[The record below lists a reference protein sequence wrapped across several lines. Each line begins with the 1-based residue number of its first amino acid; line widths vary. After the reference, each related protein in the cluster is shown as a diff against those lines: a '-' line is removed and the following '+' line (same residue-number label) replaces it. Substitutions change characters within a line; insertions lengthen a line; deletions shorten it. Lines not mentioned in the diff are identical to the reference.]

1 MDDEGGDRRNGADPE
16 TYRLGPDGT
25 PVDAGT
31 DGPEGSEP
39 ETAVE
44 YREAGRRALAG
55 DEYGTARERFDR
67 ALELAT
73 AAGDDELAAG
83 ALLDRGNARLERV
96 GGDAGDPRPAPDA
109 GTTRAA
115 IEDAIADYTAA
126 IERTPSGRAYF
137 NRGLARARLGDREAS
152 TTDLERAAERGEG
165 QPFLVRGNA
174 YAEAGADEAA
184 RDDFTRAI
192 ERTDAARAYS
202 NRGNANRRLGDVA
215 AAREDY
221 AAALDRATELPD
233 GGRRV
238 LVELAGVDDR
248 AATHRVRAA
257 FLAVTGRDLWR
268 GVSLADAAL
277 PDADSGT
284 PTWSDAA
291 ALVVAG
297 EALREAAGY
306 GRDAAVEADVSALRS
321 GLAAADLPMPTAALV
336 RATAGDDTEADPFE
350 TIGALETPDDLAG
363 AVADRD
369 DRALRAAAVAEFGR
383 QLRLY
388 R

>member
-1 MDDEGGDRRNGADPE
+1 MDDDAEPE

-25 PVDAGT
+25 PVDSGP
-31 DGPEGSEP
+31 DGRDEPEP

-44 YREAGRRALAG
+44 HREAGRRALAE
-55 DEYGTARERFDR
+55 DEYGTAVEHFDR

-96 GGDAGDPRPAPDA
+96 DGETGDPRAAPDA
-109 GTTRAA
+109 EATRAA
-115 IEDAIADYTAA
+115 VEAAIADYTAA
-126 IERTPSGRAYF
+126 IERAPSGRAYF

-152 TTDLERAAERGEG
+152 TADLERAAERGEG
-165 QPFLVRGNA
+165 RPFLVRGNA
-174 YAEAGADEAA
+174 YAEAGADGAA
-184 RDDFTRAI
+184 REDFTRAI
-192 ERTDAARAYS
+192 ERTDAARAYF

-221 AAALDRATELPD
+221 AAALDRAAELPD
-233 GGRRV
+233 DGRRV
-238 LVELAGVDDR
+238 LVELAGVDDQ

-257 FLAVTGRDLWR
+257 WLAVAGRDLWR
-268 GVSLADAAL
+268 GVGLADATL
-277 PDADSGT
+277 TDADGGT
-284 PTWSDAA
+284 RAWTDAA

-297 EALREAAGY
+297 DALREAAGY
-306 GRDAAVEADVSALRS
+306 GRDAELEADVSALRS
-321 GLAAADLPMPTAALV
+321 TLAATDPPKPTAALV
-336 RATAGDDTEADPFE
+336 RTATGDDAEADPFGS
-350 TIGALETPDDLAG
+350 IDALEAPDDLAA

-369 DRALRAAAVAEFGR
+369 DAALRAAAVAEFGR

>member
-1 MDDEGGDRRNGADPE
+1 MDDDGGDRRDEDDPE
-16 TYRLGPDGT
+16 AYRLGPDGT
-25 PVDAGT
+25 PVDAGA
-31 DGPEGSEP
+31 DGREGSEP

-44 YREAGRRALAG
+44 HREAGRRALAA

-96 GGDAGDPRPAPDA
+96 GGDAEDPRPAPDA
-109 GTTRAA
+109 GETRAA
-115 IEDAIADYTAA
+115 IEDAIADYTMA
-126 IERTPSGRAYF
+126 IERAPSGRAYF

-152 TTDLERAAERGEG
+152 TTDMERAAERGEG

-221 AAALDRATELPD
+221 TAALDRATELPD

-248 AATHRVRAA
+248 AATHHVRAA
-257 FLAVTGRDLWR
+257 FLAVAGRDLWQ
-268 GVSLADAAL
+268 GVDLADAILA
-277 PDADSGT
+277 DADGGT

-306 GRDAAVEADVSALRS
+306 GRNAAVEADVSALRS

-336 RATAGDDTEADPFE
+336 RATTGDDTGTDPFE
-350 TIGALETPDDLAG
+350 TIEALETPDDLAS

-369 DRALRAAAVAEFGR
+369 DGALRAAAVAEFGR